1 MVAFLKEQK
10 GRKKVDEMISN
21 FPLKFLPSRK
31 LSKLWAP
38 WTFPLCKTALTVAGS
53 KEKPGQS
60 TGDVPREKRSAKAWL
75 RGPRQKLRGHLPW
88 AVLLL
93 LNMVQNLDVK
103 AMAADDGHDAD
114 HVHLVV
120 FSFTADITP
129 IGVLLA
135 TKMFPGSF
143 LCW

>member
-1 MVAFLKEQK
+1 MVAFLNEQK

-21 FPLKFLPSRK
+21 FLLKFLPLRK

-38 WTFPLCKTALTVAGS
+38 WTFPLCKTTLTVAGS
-53 KEKPGQS
+53 KENLGQS
-60 TGDVPREKRSAKAWL
+60 TDDVPREKRSAVAWL
-75 RGPRQKLRGHLPW
+75 RGSRQNSEGTCLGRCFC
-88 AVLLL
+88 
-93 LNMVQNLDVK
+93 LDVK

-129 IGVLLA
+129 IGELLA
-135 TKMFPGSF
+135 TKMCLVS
-143 LCW
+143 LLRW